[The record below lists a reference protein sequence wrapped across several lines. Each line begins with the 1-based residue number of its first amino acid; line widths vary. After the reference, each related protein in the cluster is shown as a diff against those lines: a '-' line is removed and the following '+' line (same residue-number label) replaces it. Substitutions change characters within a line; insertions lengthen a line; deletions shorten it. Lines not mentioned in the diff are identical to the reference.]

1 MAPVSRGN
9 PGMKSLHVGFGA
21 FAVALGLCLAEGTA
35 SAQTLT
41 APERS
46 DAWGKATNITAISA
60 MGLVLVMP
68 RVFYSDPEV
77 TAGWKARW
85 HLSVLAPSMTIAT
98 LGLLNESWLKGELK
112 GHRPGCD
119 DENFGLVAGCTS
131 YGMFSTPTFVAFGA
145 LGQGA
150 GTFLADTLKWSNGR
164 FNFGPFVGDLAAPAI
179 LAVMTGVGRSAGN
192 WEDSGQVWATAAIGF
207 AIGMGVGAL
216 YATSQ
221 RPECGYTGSLICW

>member
-9 PGMKSLHVGFGA
+9 LGMKSLHVGLGA
-21 FAVALGLCLAEGTA
+21 FAVALGLCLSEGSA
-35 SAQTLT
+35 SAQTA

-85 HLSVLAPSMTIAT
+85 HLSVLAPTMTIAT
-98 LGLLNESWLKGELK
+98 LSLLNESWLKGELK
-112 GHRPGCD
+112 GNRPGCSE
-119 DENFGLVAGCTS
+119 DELRPGCPS
-131 YGMFSTPTFVAFGA
+131 YGMFSTPTFAAFGA

-150 GTFLADTLKWSNGR
+150 GVFLTDTLKWSNGR
-164 FNFGPFVGDLAAPAI
+164 FHFGPFMGDLAAPAI

-192 WEDSGQVWATAAIGF
+192 WEDSGQVWGSAAISF
-207 AIGMGVGAL
+207 AIGMGVGTL
-216 YATSQ
+216 YAVSQ